1 MSRRIMDVNAYTTLD
16 FAEGVVEQPD
26 GREEAIAVV
35 NATHPRDGPDHVEL
49 QVEMDATDVDLPAH
63 ADTVE
68 LTPAQARELAADL
81 TDAADSVESG
91 EPGERSG
98 RGD

>member
-16 FAEGVVEQPD
+16 FAEGVVERPD
-26 GREEAIAVV
+26 GREEATAVV

-63 ADTVE
+63 ADTVQ

-81 TDAADSVESG
+81 EDAADSVESG
-91 EPGERSG
+91 GSGERSG

>member
-1 MSRRIMDVNAYTTLD
+1 MSRRILDVNAYTTLD
-16 FAEGVVEQPD
+16 FAEGVVEQLD

-63 ADTVE
+63 ADTVQ
-68 LTPAQARELAADL
+68 LTPAQARELATDL
-81 TDAADSVESG
+81 ADAADSVESG